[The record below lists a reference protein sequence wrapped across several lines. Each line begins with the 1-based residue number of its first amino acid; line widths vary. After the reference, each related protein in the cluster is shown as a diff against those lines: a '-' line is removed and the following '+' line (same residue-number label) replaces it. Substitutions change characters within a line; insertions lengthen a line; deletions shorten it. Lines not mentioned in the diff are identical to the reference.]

1 MAAVDLNTV
10 RSTIEGRLATELASS
25 PAIPV
30 VFNNMTF
37 DSTAE
42 DTFVQCVTSFGNNS
56 YLTQGGTT
64 DSDNQIDGLVLLNV
78 FTEEGLGA
86 GSNFTICKRLRD
98 LYNRITVSSVIF
110 DAPIGP
116 EILTSSPE
124 GKFQTQIRITFTI
137 YEDLKSCQNL
147 LLQKQC

>member
-1 MAAVDLNTV
+1 MAATDLNTV
-10 RSTIEGRLATELASS
+10 RSTIEARLATELALD

-42 DTFVQCVTSFGNNS
+42 DTFVQCITSYGNNT
-56 YLTQGGTT
+56 YLTQG
-64 DSDNQIDGLVLLNV
+64 DSSNSSNQIDGLVLLNV

-137 YEDLKSCQNL
+137 YEDL
-147 LLQKQC
+147 

>member
-1 MAAVDLNTV
+1 MAATDLNTV
-10 RSTIEGRLATELASS
+10 RSTIEARLATELASS

-42 DTFVQCVTSFGNNS
+42 DTFVQCITSFGANS
-56 YLTQGGTT
+56 YITQGGTCE
-64 DSDNQIDGLVLLNV
+64 SDKLINGLVLLNV

-86 GSNFTICKRLRD
+86 GSNLTICKRLRD

-116 EILTSSPE
+116 EILTSSPQ

-137 YEDLKSCQNL
+137 YEDL
-147 LLQKQC
+147 